1 MAKLN
6 LIICGSCKKTY
17 KAIVVNGE
25 DVFLLGNQEAKA
37 ATGGILEGDAASLGT
52 QNPVHVVAVVELV
65 VVPVWDPDRLGG
77 VTVLDDD
84 EVVGLEE
91 WPPHLQE
98 IQVPDRG
105 DHYVQLVFQRR

>member
-52 QNPVHVVAVVELV
+52 QNPVHVVAVVEVV
-65 VVPVWDPDRLGG
+65 VVPVWDPDLLGG